1 MGAYLTEPVT
11 QKISD
16 DETSAKKRIEDA
28 HNVIMYFDEN
38 TSYFAVYDGH
48 GGSEVAAYCSVN
60 LPEFLKKL
68 ESFKRR
74 DFEKALV
81 AAFLVFDKT
90 LTEPEIVKKLKK
102 MAADDYESVEEE
114 EDEEVSELYQEAKM
128 SLDELLKKY
137 KPKGKEDEPEKEDT
151 TLPKGRIHSLKGQS
165 KRKPSS
171 PALRPKR
178 PSSFT
183 SQGDTEEGESSS
195 GEGQTSNSEEKEEA
209 KSKGNNEK
217 SEAQE
222 SCKEERVEVTKVNG
236 TLEKEK
242 DTSSEG
248 SDVTLPQTPSIK
260 GKGKGKGK
268 SIISTKTSTDIGQDE
283 VMDLQPVVKVDKL
296 PVRVSPRK
304 AKELYKSI
312 TEVSNSN
319 GNADESESDESDAD
333 LDAGKDESDHS
344 SGDAVNEGSAVFTLY
359 QQPLQGMQNFT
370 EATQQKEN
378 ISLADVPAY
387 NKPNPLNMF

>member
-1 MGAYLTEPVT
+1 MGAYLAEPVT

-16 DETSAKKRIEDA
+16 DETSAKKRIVCGSSSMQGWRTSQENV

-38 TSYFAVYDGH
+38 TSYFVVYDGH

-68 ESFKRR
+68 ESFKKR
-74 DFEKALV
+74 DFEKAV
-81 AAFLVFDKT
+81 VDAFLVFDKT

-114 EDEEVSELYQEAKM
+114 VSELYQEAIM
-128 SLDELLKKY
+128 SLDELLKTY
-137 KPKGKEDEPEKEDT
+137 KPKRKEDEPEKEDT
-151 TLPKGRIHSLKGQS
+151 TLPKGKIHSLKGQS

-195 GEGQTSNSEEKEEA
+195 GEGQTSNSEKKEEA
-209 KSKGNNEK
+209 KSKGDNEK

-304 AKELYKSI
+304 AKELYKSV

-333 LDAGKDESDHS
+333 FDAGKDESDHS
-344 SGDAVNEGSAVFTLY
+344 SDDAVNEGSAVFTLY

-370 EATQQKEN
+370 
-378 ISLADVPAY
+378 
-387 NKPNPLNMF
+387 